1 MSNLTTHQKFFRDF
15 KLTIENYREV
25 FPFIKENKLW
35 DGFFNYSWVS
45 KFFMLIGVI
54 ISLKFGGIIL
64 SWFGDTATNGMSIMS
79 FGNLISDISFVGY
92 ELFIS
97 SGFKYV
103 ILLLLEV
110 VIFHF
115 ARKTLEVL
123 TNEEA
128 EASLNDFIQ
137 AQIRMFKVVLFS
149 FVMENVITTLVGII
163 LSVFGAEFIEPV
175 LVFIVQCFFLGFVI
189 VDNYNE
195 IYNMKLKQSF
205 KYARLYGGVCIAI
218 GVVIYLLMW
227 IPVLGSVLAPLLG
240 AVAATVTMFEL
251 NKVDGA
257 LEDFLVEEQKI

>member
-1 MSNLTTHQKFFRDF
+1 MSDLTYPQKFLRDF
-15 KLTIENYREV
+15 KLTIINYREV
-25 FPFIKENKLW
+25 FPFIKQNKLW

-45 KFFMLIGVI
+45 KFLMIIGII
-54 ISLKFGGIIL
+54 ISLKFSGIIL

-79 FGNLISDISFVGY
+79 FGNLIADISYVSY
-92 ELFIS
+92 DLLMS

-128 EASLNDFIQ
+128 EASLNDFIK

-149 FVMENVITTLVGII
+149 FVMENIATVLIGVI
-163 LSVFGAEFIEPV
+163 LSIIGADFAKPL
-175 LVFIVQCFFLGFVI
+175 LVFIIQCFFLGFVI

-205 KYARLYGGVCIAI
+205 KYARQYGGVCIAI
-218 GVVIYLLMW
+218 GIVIYVLMW

-251 NKVDGA
+251 NKMDDG
-257 LEDFLVEEQKI
+257 LEGFLLEVGE